1 MAEFTE
7 VMRQAE
13 RMCKAQ
19 KVCSGCNLEVR
30 GGCAFNVAKGA
41 DYAAVEKNVMNWA
54 QAHPEPTYPSWYDWQ
69 KENFPD
75 NTRYI
80 CPMAFGVTC
89 PAPSAP
95 GVTICKKCRNK
106 PIPAEIAERL
116 GIKPIGR
123 NDDAE

>member
-1 MAEFTE
+1 MAEFIE
-7 VMRQAE
+7 VMRQRK
-13 RMCKAQ
+13 RMCRAQ
-19 KVCSGCNLEVR
+19 TNCTECPIEKSVGFCVVLHEDNEALEKVIM
-30 GGCAFNVAKGA
+30 
-41 DYAAVEKNVMNWA
+41 DWA
-54 QAHPEPTYPSWYDWQ
+54 QAHPEQVYPTWYDWQ

-116 GIKPIGR
+116 GIKPIGKKNER
-123 NDDAE
+123 R

>member
-13 RMCKAQ
+13 RMCKAR
-19 KVCSGCNLEVR
+19 KTSRYIDNFVNDCLLEYCIDC
-30 GGCAFNVAKGA
+30 GKL
-41 DYAAVEKNVMNWA
+41 EKSIMDWA
-54 QAHPEPTYPSWYDWQ
+54 QAHPEPVYPTWYDWQ

-106 PIPAEIAERL
+106 PIPAGIAEKLGVRL
-116 GIKPIGR
+116 KEEHY
-123 NDDAE
+123 D